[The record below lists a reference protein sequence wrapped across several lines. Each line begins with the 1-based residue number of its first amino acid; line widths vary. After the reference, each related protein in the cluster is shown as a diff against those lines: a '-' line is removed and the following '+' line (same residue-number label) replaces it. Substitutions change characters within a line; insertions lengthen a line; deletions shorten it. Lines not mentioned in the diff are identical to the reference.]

1 MNVCWIEGHLHLF
14 PYGLG
19 KIHFEYINI
28 RLMWTIS
35 ALYVVLVLKYP
46 VSLIPILRFWSV
58 ESGCSFFIKQN
69 SIGIWI

>member
-1 MNVCWIEGHLHLF
+1 
-14 PYGLG
+14 
-19 KIHFEYINI
+19 
-28 RLMWTIS
+28 MWTIS

-69 SIGIWI
+69 SIGI